1 MTKLSYFKIGK
12 QTFDM
17 SKPHIVGV
25 LNMTP
30 DSFSD
35 GGQFLDTDRALVQ
48 IEKLIQDG
56 ASIIDI
62 GAESTRPGADNI
74 DASKQIQRLSPV
86 VKAYKKY
93 FSAPLSIDT
102 TNSDVFSYCLSN
114 GADMLNDVS
123 GLQDDLKMIDI
134 VSEAGCSVVIMHRQ
148 GMSKTMQDDPHYK
161 NVIDEIASFFSD
173 TCRKLK
179 SNDVSSILIDPG
191 IGFGKSLDHNLK
203 ILRNL
208 DELCHAD
215 FPLFIGT
222 SRKSFIEHV
231 TGASF
236 AERLPGTIAS
246 NLYAF
251 QKGARFFRVHDVKEL
266 KQSFDIHDAIING
279 DINKSRKVGDKIG

>member
-86 VKAYKKY
+86 VKAYKKI
-93 FSAPLSIDT
+93 FLCP
-102 TNSDVFSYCLSN
+102 
-114 GADMLNDVS
+114 
-123 GLQDDLKMIDI
+123 
-134 VSEAGCSVVIMHRQ
+134 VV
-148 GMSKTMQDDPHYK
+148 
-161 NVIDEIASFFSD
+161 N
-173 TCRKLK
+173 
-179 SNDVSSILIDPG
+179 
-191 IGFGKSLDHNLK
+191 
-203 ILRNL
+203 
-208 DELCHAD
+208 
-215 FPLFIGT
+215 
-222 SRKSFIEHV
+222 
-231 TGASF
+231 
-236 AERLPGTIAS
+236 
-246 NLYAF
+246 
-251 QKGARFFRVHDVKEL
+251 
-266 KQSFDIHDAIING
+266 
-279 DINKSRKVGDKIG
+279 